1 MFPAFFKKRNER
13 YMQAE
18 KIHMIQNIESADFV
32 LVGIGNELMPK
43 KSEFVKSEL
52 FSKYKNENLDIES
65 VIWKDW
71 TYKQRE
77 DKRKNA
83 YSSIAQ
89 LLQGKNYF
97 IVTLCTDSFIEEVG
111 LNSERIVA
119 PCGNMNFLQC
129 ENNCTDELYHSDAE
143 YENNIIKALVSGK
156 SAALKSYTE
165 PTCVKCGSKLV
176 YNTISAKKYNESGY
190 LPQWERYTKWLQA
203 TLNKKLCIIEAG
215 VDFSY
220 PTVIRFPFEKMTFFN
235 QKAFLYRI
243 HQEWHQLAAELK
255 GKGMSIPLNSIDFF
269 TNLFV

>member
-1 MFPAFFKKRNER
+1 
-13 YMQAE
+13 MQTE
-18 KIHMIQNIESADFV
+18 QIHMIQNIENADFV
-32 LVGIGNELMPK
+32 LVGIGNEFMPK
-43 KSEFVKSEL
+43 KSEFEKSEL
-52 FSKYKNENLDIES
+52 FKKYKNENFDIES
-65 VIWKDW
+65 IIWKDW
-71 TYKQRE
+71 VQKQRE

-83 YSSIAQ
+83 YSSLSK

-97 IVTLCTDSFIEEVG
+97 IVTLCTDRFIEETG

-119 PCGNMNFLQC
+119 PCGSMNLLQC
-129 ENNCTDELYHSDAE
+129 ENNCSNELYQCDIE
-143 YENNIIKALVSGK
+143 YENNVIEALLSENI
-156 SAALKSYTE
+156 AALKSYTVPMCE
-165 PTCVKCGSKLV
+165 KCQSKLV

-190 LPQWERYTKWLQA
+190 LQQWERYTKWLQA

-235 QKAFLYRI
+235 QKSFLYRI